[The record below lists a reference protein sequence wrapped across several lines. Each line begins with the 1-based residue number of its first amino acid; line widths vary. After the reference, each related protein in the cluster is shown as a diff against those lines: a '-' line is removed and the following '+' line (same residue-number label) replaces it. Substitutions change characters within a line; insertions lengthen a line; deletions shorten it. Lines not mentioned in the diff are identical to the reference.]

1 MAEDFDNAINRSLS
15 FLDNKFLSYFI
26 KMLLILY
33 IVLIAHKLP
42 DFMIELLRNNFIRVI
57 LLFMVV
63 WMGNKDYTIGLLISI
78 AFIMSMNYI
87 NNLDMRKQFEELDM
101 IDEME
106 DRDYINVPQ
115 QQEGAKLEINEPD
128 LYMDQGVIPLEPLGS
143 DSMATF

>member
-1 MAEDFDNAINRSLS
+1 MAEDFDNAINRSLC

-42 DFMIELLRNNFIRVI
+42 YFMIELLRNNFIRVI
-57 LLFMVV
+57 ILFMVV

-101 IDEME
+101 IDEMD

-115 QQEGAKLEINEPD
+115 QPEGADLEINEPD
-128 LYMDQGVIPLEPLGS
+128 LYMDQNIIPLEPLGS